1 MPPDTKISMLTT
13 PIKTLGRILIFTS
26 DDIYEIPCMSKY
38 KKGYIEGHKLG
49 YISLLNLFT
58 LRTNN
63 INSLPQRMSK
73 K

>member
-1 MPPDTKISMLTT
+1 MPATTIKIM
-13 PIKTLGRILIFTS
+13 GRILILTS
-26 DDIYEIPCMSKY
+26 DDIYEILCMSKY

-63 INSLPQRMSK
+63 INSYHKEMSK